1 MRRAEIDTRRLV
13 EVFASDGL
21 HGVGMVEIAR
31 ATGVAKPTLY
41 RSHPSKDALFLAAVE
56 AEVERLLERLYGTW
70 SDALAREGA
79 GAAGAG
85 GASEGGPAAG
95 GAGASEGGPAAGGA
109 GASVRAAEPP
119 RDPLADAIAALAREL
134 LAYGDEQ
141 PAGFRLLFT
150 TAAHTRSTVAGDVA
164 GTLDRIV
171 DRLTELLARH
181 PAWHADPADAELVA
195 GLLPAAA
202 ATALRRGEEPWD
214 RDATAV
220 RIGALLRPPAFGAG

>member
-1 MRRAEIDTRRLV
+1 MRRVEIDTRRLV
-13 EVFASDGL
+13 EVFAPDGL

-41 RSHPSKDALFLAAVE
+41 RSHPSKDALFLACVE
-56 AEVERLLERLYGTW
+56 AEVERLLERLYGAWTG
-70 SDALAREGA
+70 ALAGA
-79 GAAGAG
+79 DADVQR
-85 GASEGGPAAG
+85 SQ
-95 GAGASEGGPAAGGA
+95 
-109 GASVRAAEPP
+109 
-119 RDPLADAIAALAREL
+119 LAVAIAALAREL

-150 TAAHTRSTVAGDVA
+150 TAAHRGSTVADDVA

-202 ATALRRGEEPWD
+202 ANALRRSEEPWN
-214 RDATAV
+214 RDELAA
-220 RIGALLRPPAFGAG
+220 RIGALLLPPAFAGG